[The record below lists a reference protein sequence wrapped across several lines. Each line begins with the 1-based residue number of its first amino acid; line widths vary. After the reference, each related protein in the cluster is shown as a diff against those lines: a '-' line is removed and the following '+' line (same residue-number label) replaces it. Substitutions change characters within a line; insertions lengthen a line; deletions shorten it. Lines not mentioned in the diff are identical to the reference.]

1 MATGEDLL
9 VPLYS
14 SRTLSTLHNSSGA
27 VSPLLQLVK
36 NPEFPPTVQKDP
48 ELVAAT
54 REEAAPELKRS
65 SGFPSS
71 TQEEVSWKIKIRPQ
85 HN

>member
-65 SGFPSS
+65 SESTSS
-71 TQEEVSWKIKIRPQ
+71 TQEERFWQIEIRP
-85 HN
+85 